1 MARIEVRAEVTGKVW
16 KIESEIGARVEEEG
30 TIMIIESMKMEIPVM
45 AQVAGTLKEINV
57 KEGDDLSEGQVVAV
71 LFSKSAFSPPRNSYV
86 MRPVTV
92 QVDKGRAMEE
102 RWRYFGQTVTAVD
115 MKNERS
121 LTTLVGEMEKGTE
134 LHLRVN
140 PESASSY
147 EITFPIQGAH
157 EALGRVYESC
167 GDTYPVEVP
176 AA

>member
-1 MARIEVRAEVTGKVW
+1 MRHSTIVAIALAAVPAAAFAAEPQWGYYQDDKVTKGLLQAAVQSKDGEQLIFKCEKKGK
-16 KIESEIGARVEEEG
+16 
-30 TIMIIESMKMEIPVM
+30 
-45 AQVAGTLKEINV
+45 
-57 KEGDDLSEGQVVAV
+57 GQVVAV

-102 RWRYFGQTVTAVD
+102 RWRYFGQTITAVD

-121 LTTLVGEMEKGTE
+121 LTTLVEEMEKGTE

-140 PESASSY
+140 PESGSSY
-147 EITFPIQGAH
+147 EITFPVQGAH

-167 GDTYPVEVP
+167 GDTYPAEVP